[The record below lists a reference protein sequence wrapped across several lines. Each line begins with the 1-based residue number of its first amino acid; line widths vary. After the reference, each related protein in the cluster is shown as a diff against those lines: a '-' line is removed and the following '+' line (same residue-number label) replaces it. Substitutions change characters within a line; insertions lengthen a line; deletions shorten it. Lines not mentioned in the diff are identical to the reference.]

1 MATYI
6 LTSMFP
12 NGFNQ
17 EVAEQLQKTIT
28 QRGNFAFVASE
39 FNKLHEKTDK
49 YFALFLNMFS
59 EINIVFENAYVVD
72 GRMEKE
78 EAQKAVSKADVVW
91 LSGGDTPVQYGYLQ
105 EYGLD
110 TILKEHQGVI
120 IGMSA
125 GSINMAELAI
135 CTLSCGHAKQQ
146 IYQGIGCVDISV
158 EPHFI
163 PEKVSEEL
171 LELSQKY
178 VIYGLCDD
186 AIIVVKKKEVTFCGD
201 VYELWE
207 GKLQKVSDITKKC
220 C

>member
-1 MATYI
+1 
-6 LTSMFP
+6 
-12 NGFNQ
+12 
-17 EVAEQLQKTIT
+17 
-28 QRGNFAFVASE
+28 
-39 FNKLHEKTDK
+39 
-49 YFALFLNMFS
+49 
-59 EINIVFENAYVVD
+59 
-72 GRMEKE
+72 MEKE

-135 CTLSCGHAKQQ
+135 CTLSSGHVRQQ
-146 IYQGIGCVDISV
+146 IYQGIDCVDISV

-178 VIYGLCDD
+178 VIYGLRDD
-186 AIIVVKKKEVTFCGD
+186 AIIIVKKKEVTFCGD
-201 VYELWE
+201 VYELWD
-207 GKLQKVSDITKKC
+207 GKLQKALDIAKKC